1 MSEICIFAGTTEG
14 RKLAERLSGR
24 GLKMTVCVATE
35 YGEILL
41 GEHPDVEIRAGRMDR
56 QQMEEMLRSEGFSI
70 VVDATHPYADKV
82 TENVASACNAAGV
95 EYVRLLRSSDSGNA
109 DGVFVENT
117 AACVEYLKTTVGN
130 ILLTTG
136 SKELPAYAEL
146 HERIY
151 ARVLPMQASLQ
162 SCADSGI
169 ALDHIIA
176 MQGPFDEEINL
187 AMLRMTKA
195 RYMVTKDTGGPGGYG
210 AKISAAKKA
219 GVQAVVIG
227 RPVQREGMS
236 LDSVVHML
244 EQRFSLLP
252 VRKKVSLVGIGM
264 GSTET
269 RTLGMER
276 TVREADCLI
285 GARRMLE
292 SVDAGN
298 KKTYAAV
305 LAKDIADYIRE
316 SMDERFVV
324 LLSGDTGFYSGA
336 KGLLALLTDMEVEVL
351 PGIGSFQYFCS
362 RLQRPWENVR
372 PVSLHGRD
380 CDFVGEVRRNP
391 AVFAL
396 VGGGNGI
403 NLALKR
409 LMDAGMGSLKVHV
422 GEKLG
427 YPEERIAH
435 GTAEQLFEEK
445 WDPLSVLLVEND
457 GADNYVITHGLPD
470 EAFDRDETPMTK
482 SEVRAISLS
491 KLGLTQNAVVYD
503 VGSGSGSVSVECALQ
518 ASCGRVYAIE
528 MKEKAIALT
537 ERNARKF
544 GLSNLEVVAG
554 RAPEAFETLEMPTH
568 AFIGGSTGS
577 MRGIIDSLLAKN
589 PKIRIVVNTVTLE
602 TLAELTEISKEFD
615 FCDIAEV
622 SVTKPRTLGRYRL
635 MTAQNP
641 VFIFTLQNGGEEH
654 E

>member
-236 LDSVVHML
+236 FDSVVHML